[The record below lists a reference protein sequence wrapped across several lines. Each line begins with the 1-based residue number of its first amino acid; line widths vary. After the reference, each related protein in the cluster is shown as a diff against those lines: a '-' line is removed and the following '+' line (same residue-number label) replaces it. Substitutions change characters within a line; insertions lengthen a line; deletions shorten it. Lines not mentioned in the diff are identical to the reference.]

1 MLDFNEWLLCGD
13 YAKHPDCEK
22 PVEDFAAKALDRMR
36 KKLKQHGRDLS
47 GIDDEHRHEA
57 RKDAKKL
64 RYAAEFFAPLF
75 TDKRGLR
82 RYKNFNKAMESL
94 QDRLGALN
102 DLAIGHDV
110 LKKYGI
116 EETPE
121 AQKLIFYADKSQLI
135 DKAQT
140 ALDDVLDAKKFW
152 R

>member
-1 MLDFNEWLLCGD
+1 
-13 YAKHPDCEK
+13 
-22 PVEDFAAKALDRMR
+22 
-36 KKLKQHGRDLS
+36 
-47 GIDDEHRHEA
+47 
-57 RKDAKKL
+57 
-64 RYAAEFFAPLF
+64 
-75 TDKRGLR
+75 
-82 RYKNFNKAMESL
+82 
-94 QDRLGALN
+94 
-102 DLAIGHDV
+102 V